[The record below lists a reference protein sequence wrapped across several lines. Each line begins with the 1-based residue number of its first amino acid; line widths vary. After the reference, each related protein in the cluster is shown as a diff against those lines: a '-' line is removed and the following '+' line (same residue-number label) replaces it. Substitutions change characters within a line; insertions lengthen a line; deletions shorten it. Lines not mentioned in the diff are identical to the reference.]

1 MRGCYHVE
9 PCGHVMAS
17 LCQQGSWRDGN
28 LNGSHCND
36 STPCGANALGSVWA
50 RLLMEGQ
57 CMHACPC
64 HRCLLLLGDNVGSL
78 KSELFSHH
86 NTHVHRVLRNVG
98 TTYFWVPL
106 LLSGSALLFHG
117 MSWTCTSLVTTAYIA
132 RGHWLGLDVPGLA
145 ADKGVARG
153 GGG

>member
-1 MRGCYHVE
+1 
-9 PCGHVMAS
+9 
-17 LCQQGSWRDGN
+17 
-28 LNGSHCND
+28 
-36 STPCGANALGSVWA
+36 
-50 RLLMEGQ
+50 
-57 CMHACPC
+57 MHACPC

-153 GGG
+153 GGLSPKSAPMPAQVGLAPLQPSLQAWRAMVGGVGRETQHVVECEGH